1 MMLDEEKDAALSPQ
15 AARAVELARL
25 SLGMMSP
32 QQRVQGLLRVTERT
46 ARHRGFRLSPLRGGA
61 LALAVAAAVVL
72 GINGWQRGARSDRL
86 SYEVEGGAVQQD
98 GSVQADTS
106 SRPKVRFSDGTE
118 VQLAEMARAHIV
130 SVNEQGARVALDR
143 GEVHARVVHRSEAQ
157 WLFDA
162 GPFLVTVTG
171 TAFALSWA
179 PEDERL
185 DLRLENGAV
194 VVSGP
199 LPGKP
204 IAVRAG
210 QWLTLRQRTGEVLLR
225 ELDLQQGAEASPAP
239 VPSSSD
245 RAEEPSAAPAP
256 EPLGAPAAEPTTA
269 VALAAE
275 PAPAAEPT
283 TAAAPAA
290 EPTPAAGPRRDWA
303 GKLAAGKL
311 DVIVDE
317 AQRRGLDASLA
328 ESSNEELSALAD
340 AARYTRRSDIARRAL
355 LAQRRRFPAT
365 QRGKDA
371 AFLLGRLAET
381 QEGGAAALAWFET
394 YLKEAPQGAYASEAL
409 GRKMV
414 IVQRLHGDAQ
424 AETVAR
430 AYLRRF
436 PGGTYAQAARAL
448 ARTP

>member
-1 MMLDEEKDAALSPQ
+1 MTLDEEKDLALSPK
-15 AARAVELARL
+15 ATRAVELARQ
-25 SLGMMSP
+25 SLGTMSP
-32 QQRVQGLLRVTERT
+32 QQRVQGLLRVKERT
-46 ARHRGFRLSPLRGGA
+46 ARRPGFRLSPLRAGA
-61 LALAVAAAVVL
+61 LTLAVAAAVLL
-72 GINGWQRGARSDRL
+72 GVNGWQRRTRSDRL

-185 DLRLENGAV
+185 DLRLESGAV

-199 LPGKP
+199 LSGKP

-225 ELDLQQGAEASPAP
+225 DLDPQQGAEASPAP
-239 VPSSSD
+239 APSSSN
-245 RAEEPSAAPAP
+245 RAEEPGAAPVP
-256 EPLGAPAAEPTTA
+256 EPLGMPAGPAAA
-269 VALAAE
+269 ALSAE
-275 PAPAAEPT
+275 
-283 TAAAPAA
+283 
-290 EPTPAAGPRRDWA
+290 PRRDWA

-311 DVIVDE
+311 DAIVDE
-317 AQRRGLDASLA
+317 AQRRGLDVSLA
-328 ESSNEELSALAD
+328 ESSNEELSVLAD
-340 AARYTRRSDIARRAL
+340 AARYTRRNDIARQAL

-365 QRGKDA
+365 QRGKEA
-371 AFLLGRLAET
+371 AFLLGRLAEA

-424 AETVAR
+424 AEAVAR
-430 AYLRRF
+430 AYLLRF

>member
-1 MMLDEEKDAALSPQ
+1 MTLDEEKDPALGPE
-15 AARAVELARL
+15 AARAVELARR
-25 SLGMMSP
+25 SLGAMSP

-46 ARHRGFRLSPLRGGA
+46 ARRPGFRLSPLRAGA
-61 LALAVAAAVVL
+61 LALAAAAAVLL
-72 GINGWQRGARSDRL
+72 GVNVWQRGTRSDRL

-106 SRPKVRFSDGTE
+106 SRPMVRFSDGTE

-130 SVNEQGARVALDR
+130 SVDEQGARVALDR

-194 VVSGP
+194 IVSGP
-199 LPGKP
+199 LSGKP

-225 ELDLQQGAEASPAP
+225 DLALQQGAEASPAP
-239 VPSSSD
+239 APAPPD
-245 RAEEPSAAPAP
+245 RAEEPGAAPVP
-256 EPLGAPAAEPTTA
+256 DPPGTPAGP
-269 VALAAE
+269 
-275 PAPAAEPT
+275 
-283 TAAAPAA
+283 TAAALSA
-290 EPTPAAGPRRDWA
+290 EPRRDWA

-311 DVIVDE
+311 DAIVDE
-317 AQRRGLDASLA
+317 AQRRGLDVSLA
-328 ESSNEELSALAD
+328 ESSNEELSVLAD
-340 AARYTRRSDIARRAL
+340 AARYTRRNDIARQAL

-365 QRGKDA
+365 QRGKEA
-371 AFLLGRLAET
+371 AFLLGRLAEA

-424 AETVAR
+424 AEAVAR
-430 AYLRRF
+430 AYLSRF

>member
-1 MMLDEEKDAALSPQ
+1 MTLDEEKDPALGPK
-15 AARAVELARL
+15 AARAVELARS
-25 SLGMMSP
+25 SLGVMSP

-46 ARHRGFRLSPLRGGA
+46 ARRPGFRLSPLRAGA
-61 LALAVAAAVVL
+61 LALAAAAAVLL
-72 GINGWQRGARSDRL
+72 GVNGWQRGARSDRL

-130 SVNEQGARVALDR
+130 SVNEQGARVTLDR

-199 LPGKP
+199 LSGKP

-225 ELDLQQGAEASPAP
+225 DLDLQQGAEASPAP
-239 VPSSSD
+239 APPSSD
-245 RAEEPSAAPAP
+245 RAEEPGAAPVP
-256 EPLGAPAAEPTTA
+256 DPPGAPAG
-269 VALAAE
+269 
-275 PAPAAEPT
+275 PAAS
-283 TAAAPAA
+283 ALSA
-290 EPTPAAGPRRDWA
+290 EPRRDWA

-317 AQRRGLDASLA
+317 AQRRGLDVSLA
-328 ESSNEELSALAD
+328 ESSNEELSVLAD
-340 AARYTRRSDIARRAL
+340 AARYTRRNDIARQAL
-355 LAQRRRFPAT
+355 LAQRRRFPGT

-371 AFLLGRLAET
+371 AFLLGRLAEA

-394 YLKEAPQGAYASEAL
+394 YLKEAPQGAYVSEAL

-424 AETVAR
+424 AEAVAR
-430 AYLRRF
+430 TYLRRF

>member
-1 MMLDEEKDAALSPQ
+1 MTLDEEKDPALSPT
-15 AARAVELARL
+15 AARAVELARS
-25 SLGMMSP
+25 SLGVMSP

-46 ARHRGFRLSPLRGGA
+46 ARRPGFRLSPLRAGA
-61 LALAVAAAVVL
+61 LALAAAAAVLL
-72 GINGWQRGARSDRL
+72 GVNGWQRGTRSDRL

-118 VQLAEMARAHIV
+118 VQLAEMTRAHIV

-199 LPGKP
+199 LSGKP

-225 ELDLQQGAEASPAP
+225 DLDLQQGAEASPAP
-239 VPSSSD
+239 APPSSD
-245 RAEEPSAAPAP
+245 RTEEPGAAPVP
-256 EPLGAPAAEPTTA
+256 DPPGMPASPTASALSAE
-269 VALAAE
+269 
-275 PAPAAEPT
+275 
-283 TAAAPAA
+283 
-290 EPTPAAGPRRDWA
+290 PRRDWA

-317 AQRRGLDASLA
+317 AQRRGLDVSLA
-328 ESSNEELSALAD
+328 ESSNEELSVLAD
-340 AARYTRRSDIARRAL
+340 AARYTRRNDIARQAL

-365 QRGKDA
+365 QRGKEA
-371 AFLLGRLAET
+371 AFLLGRLAEA

-424 AETVAR
+424 AEAVAR

>member
-1 MMLDEEKDAALSPQ
+1 MTLDDEKDPALSPK

-32 QQRVQGLLRVTERT
+32 QQRVQGLLRLTERT
-46 ARHRGFRLSPLRGGA
+46 ARRPGFRLSPLRVGA
-61 LALAVAAAVVL
+61 LALAVAAAVLL
-72 GINGWQRGARSDRL
+72 GVNGWQRGTRSDRLSDRL

-199 LPGKP
+199 LSGEP

-225 ELDLQQGAEASPAP
+225 DLDPQQGAAASPAP
-239 VPSSSD
+239 APSSSD
-245 RAEEPSAAPAP
+245 HAEEPSASPVP
-256 EPLGAPAAEPTTA
+256 DPPGTPAAA
-269 VALAAE
+269 S
-275 PAPAAEPT
+275 
-283 TAAAPAA
+283 AAAPAA
-290 EPTPAAGPRRDWA
+290 EPRRDWA

-328 ESSNEELSALAD
+328 QSSNEELSALAD
-340 AARYTRRSDIARRAL
+340 AARYTRRNDIARRAL

-365 QRGKDA
+365 QRGKEA

-436 PGGTYAQAARAL
+436 PGGTYTQAARAL

>member
-1 MMLDEEKDAALSPQ
+1 MMLDEEKDPALSPQ
-15 AARAVELARL
+15 AARAVELARR

-46 ARHRGFRLSPLRGGA
+46 ARRRGFRLSPLRGGA
-61 LALAVAAAVVL
+61 LALAVAAAVLL
-72 GINGWQRGARSDRL
+72 GINGWQRGTRSDRL

-199 LPGKP
+199 LSGKP

-239 VPSSSD
+239 APSSFD

-269 VALAAE
+269 A
-275 PAPAAEPT
+275 APAAEPT

-290 EPTPAAGPRRDWA
+290 EPTTAAAPAAEPRRDWA

-328 ESSNEELSALAD
+328 ESSNEELSVLAD
-340 AARYTRRSDIARRAL
+340 AARYTRRNDIARRAL

-365 QRGKDA
+365 QRGKEA

>member
-1 MMLDEEKDAALSPQ
+1 MTLDEEKDAALGPK
-15 AARAVELARL
+15 AARAVELARS
-25 SLGMMSP
+25 SLGVMSP

-46 ARHRGFRLSPLRGGA
+46 ARRPGFRLSPLRAGA
-61 LALAVAAAVVL
+61 LALAAAAAVLL
-72 GINGWQRGARSDRL
+72 GVNGWQRGTRSDRL

-199 LPGKP
+199 LSGKP

-225 ELDLQQGAEASPAP
+225 DLDLQQGAEASPAP
-239 VPSSSD
+239 APPSSD
-245 RAEEPSAAPAP
+245 RTEEPGAAP
-256 EPLGAPAAEPTTA
+256 
-269 VALAAE
+269 V
-275 PAPAAEPT
+275 PAPPGMPASPTASALSAE
-283 TAAAPAA
+283 
-290 EPTPAAGPRRDWA
+290 PRRDWA

-317 AQRRGLDASLA
+317 AQRRGLDVSLA
-328 ESSNEELSALAD
+328 ESSNEELSVLAD
-340 AARYTRRSDIARRAL
+340 AARYTRRNDIARQAL

-365 QRGKDA
+365 QRGKEA
-371 AFLLGRLAET
+371 AFLLGRLAEA

-424 AETVAR
+424 AEAVAR

>member
-1 MMLDEEKDAALSPQ
+1 MTLDEEKDAALSPT
-15 AARAVELARL
+15 AARAVELARS
-25 SLGMMSP
+25 SLGVMSP

-46 ARHRGFRLSPLRGGA
+46 ARRPGFRLSPLRAGA
-61 LALAVAAAVVL
+61 LALAAAAAVVL
-72 GINGWQRGARSDRL
+72 GVNGWQRVTRSDRL

-118 VQLAEMARAHIV
+118 VQLAETARAHIV
-130 SVNEQGARVALDR
+130 SVNEQGARVTLDR

-185 DLRLENGAV
+185 DLRLEDGAV

-199 LPGKP
+199 LSGKP

-225 ELDLQQGAEASPAP
+225 DLDLQQGAEAPPAPAPPPSDSAEEPGAAP
-239 VPSSSD
+239 VPD
-245 RAEEPSAAPAP
+245 PPAVPAGPATAA
-256 EPLGAPAAEPTTA
+256 LSAEPK
-269 VALAAE
+269 
-275 PAPAAEPT
+275 
-283 TAAAPAA
+283 
-290 EPTPAAGPRRDWA
+290 RDWA
-303 GKLAAGKL
+303 AKLAAGKL

-317 AQRRGLDASLA
+317 AQRRGLDVSLA
-328 ESSNEELSALAD
+328 ESSNEELSVLAD
-340 AARYTRRSDIARRAL
+340 AARYTRRNDIARQAL

-371 AFLLGRLAET
+371 AFLLGRLAEA

-424 AETVAR
+424 AEAVAR

>member
-1 MMLDEEKDAALSPQ
+1 MTLDDEKDPALSPT

-32 QQRVQGLLRVTERT
+32 QQRVQGLLRLTERT
-46 ARHRGFRLSPLRGGA
+46 ARRPGFRLSPLRVGA
-61 LALAVAAAVVL
+61 LALAVAAAVLL
-72 GINGWQRGARSDRL
+72 GVNGWQRGTRADRLSDRL

-199 LPGKP
+199 LSGEP

-225 ELDLQQGAEASPAP
+225 DLDPQQGAAASPAP
-239 VPSSSD
+239 APSSSD
-245 RAEEPSAAPAP
+245 PAEEPSAAPVP
-256 EPLGAPAAEPTTA
+256 DPPGTP
-269 VALAAE
+269 
-275 PAPAAEPT
+275 
-283 TAAAPAA
+283 AAAPAA
-290 EPTPAAGPRRDWA
+290 EPRRDWA

-328 ESSNEELSALAD
+328 QSSNEELSALAD
-340 AARYTRRSDIARRAL
+340 AARYTRRNDIARRAL

-365 QRGKDA
+365 QRGKEA

-436 PGGTYAQAARAL
+436 PGGTYTQAARAL

>member
-1 MMLDEEKDAALSPQ
+1 MTLDEEKDPALSPK
-15 AARAVELARL
+15 AARAIELARL
-25 SLGMMSP
+25 SLGTMSP

-46 ARHRGFRLSPLRGGA
+46 ARRPGFRLSPLRSGA
-61 LALAVAAAVVL
+61 LALAVAAAVLV
-72 GINGWQRGARSDRL
+72 GVNGWQQRGTGSDRL

-98 GSVQADTS
+98 GSVHADTS

-171 TAFALSWA
+171 TAFALSWT

-199 LPGKP
+199 LSGEP
-204 IAVRAG
+204 IAMRAG
-210 QWLTLRQRTGEVLLR
+210 QWLTLRRRTGEVLLR
-225 ELDLQQGAEASPAP
+225 DLDLQQGALQQGAPQQGAEASPAP
-239 VPSSSD
+239 APSPPD
-245 RAEEPSAAPAP
+245 RAEEPSAAPVP
-256 EPLGAPAAEPTTA
+256 GAPGAAADP
-269 VALAAE
+269 
-275 PAPAAEPT
+275 

-290 EPTPAAGPRRDWA
+290 EPRRDWA

-340 AARYTRRSDIARRAL
+340 AARYTRRNDIARRAL

-365 QRGKDA
+365 QRGKEA
-371 AFLLGRLAET
+371 AFQLGRLAET

-436 PGGTYAQAARAL
+436 PGGTYARAARAL

>member
-1 MMLDEEKDAALSPQ
+1 MMLDEEKDPALSPN

-32 QQRVQGLLRVTERT
+32 QQRVQGLLRLTERT
-46 ARHRGFRLSPLRGGA
+46 ARRPGFRLSPLRVGA
-61 LALAVAAAVVL
+61 LALAVAAAVLL
-72 GINGWQRGARSDRL
+72 GVNGWQRGTRSDRLSDRL

-199 LPGKP
+199 LSGEP

-225 ELDLQQGAEASPAP
+225 DLDLQQGAAASPAP
-239 VPSSSD
+239 APSSSD
-245 RAEEPSAAPAP
+245 HAEEPSAAPVP
-256 EPLGAPAAEPTTA
+256 DPPGTP
-269 VALAAE
+269 
-275 PAPAAEPT
+275 
-283 TAAAPAA
+283 AAAPAA
-290 EPTPAAGPRRDWA
+290 EPRRDWA

-317 AQRRGLDASLA
+317 AQRRGLDASFA

-340 AARYTRRSDIARRAL
+340 AARYTRRNDIARRAL

-365 QRGKDA
+365 QRGKEA

-436 PGGTYAQAARAL
+436 PGGTYTQAARAL

>member
-1 MMLDEEKDAALSPQ
+1 MILDKEKDPALSPK
-15 AARAVELARL
+15 AAHAVELARR

-46 ARHRGFRLSPLRGGA
+46 ARRPGFRLSPLRVGA
-61 LALAVAAAVVL
+61 LALAVAAAVLL
-72 GINGWQRGARSDRL
+72 GVNGWQRGTRSDRL
-86 SYEVEGGAVQQD
+86 SYEVKGGAVQQD

-106 SRPKVRFSDGTE
+106 SRPTVRFSDGTE
-118 VQLAEMARAHIV
+118 VQLDEMARAHIV
-130 SVNEQGARVALDR
+130 SVSEQGARVALDR

-185 DLRLENGAV
+185 DLRLEDGAV

-199 LPGKP
+199 LSGKP

-225 ELDLQQGAEASPAP
+225 DLDLQQGAEASPTPA
-239 VPSSSD
+239 PSSSD
-245 RAEEPSAAPAP
+245 RAEEPSAAPVPDPPGPPA
-256 EPLGAPAAEPTTA
+256 GAPAAEPTTA
-269 VALAAE
+269 VA
-275 PAPAAEPT
+275 PAAE
-283 TAAAPAA
+283 
-290 EPTPAAGPRRDWA
+290 PRRDWA

-328 ESSNEELSALAD
+328 ESSNEELSVLAD
-340 AARYTRRSDIARRAL
+340 AARYTRRNDIARRAL

-365 QRGKDA
+365 QRGKEA

-414 IVQRLHGDAQ
+414 IVQRLYGDAQ

-448 ARTP
+448 ARMP

>member
-1 MMLDEEKDAALSPQ
+1 MTLDEEKDPALSPK
-15 AARAVELARL
+15 AALAVELARR

-32 QQRVQGLLRVTERT
+32 RQRVEGLLRVTERT
-46 ARHRGFRLSPLRGGA
+46 ARRPGFRLSPLRGGA
-61 LALAVAAAVVL
+61 LALAVTAAVVL
-72 GINGWQRGARSDRL
+72 GVNGWQRGTRADRL
-86 SYEVEGGAVQQD
+86 SYQVEGGAVQQD

-106 SRPKVRFSDGTE
+106 SRPMVRFSDGTE

-130 SVNEQGARVALDR
+130 SVDEQGARVALDR
-143 GEVHARVVHRSEAQ
+143 GEVHARVVHRSEAK

-162 GPFLVTVTG
+162 GPYLVTVTG

-199 LPGKP
+199 LTGEP

-225 ELDLQQGAEASPAP
+225 DLDPQQGAGASPAP
-239 VPSSSD
+239 APSSSD
-245 RAEEPSAAPAP
+245 RAEEPSAAPVPEAP
-256 EPLGAPAAEPTTA
+256 GAPADP
-269 VALAAE
+269 
-275 PAPAAEPT
+275 

-290 EPTPAAGPRRDWA
+290 EPRRDWA

-340 AARYTRRSDIARRAL
+340 AARYTRRNDIARRAL

-365 QRGKDA
+365 QRGKEA
-371 AFLLGRLAET
+371 AFQLGRLAET
-381 QEGGAAALAWFET
+381 QEGAAAALAWFET

>member
-1 MMLDEEKDAALSPQ
+1 MTLDEEKDPALSPK
-15 AARAVELARL
+15 AARVVELARL

-46 ARHRGFRLSPLRGGA
+46 ARRPFRLSPLRGGA
-61 LALAVAAAVVL
+61 LALAVAAAVLL
-72 GINGWQRGARSDRL
+72 GINGWQRGTRSDRL

-106 SRPKVRFSDGTE
+106 SRPMVRFSDGTE

-199 LPGKP
+199 LSGDP

-210 QWLTLRQRTGEVLLR
+210 QWLTLRRRTGEVLLR
-225 ELDLQQGAEASPAP
+225 DLDPQQGAEASPAP
-239 VPSSSD
+239 APSSSD
-245 RAEEPSAAPAP
+245 RAEEPSAAPVPDAP
-256 EPLGAPAAEPTTA
+256 GTPAGP
-269 VALAAE
+269 
-275 PAPAAEPT
+275 

-290 EPTPAAGPRRDWA
+290 EPRRDWA

-340 AARYTRRSDIARRAL
+340 AARYTRRNDIARRAL
-355 LAQRRRFPAT
+355 LTQRRRFPAT
-365 QRGKDA
+365 QRGKEA

-381 QEGGAAALAWFET
+381 QEGDAAALAWFET

-409 GRKMV
+409 GRKMG

-448 ARTP
+448 ARAP

>member
-1 MMLDEEKDAALSPQ
+1 MTLDDEKDPALSPK
-15 AARAVELARL
+15 AARAIELARQ
-25 SLGMMSP
+25 SLGVMSP

-46 ARHRGFRLSPLRGGA
+46 ARRPGFRLSPLRGGA
-61 LALAVAAAVVL
+61 LALAVAAAVAV
-72 GINGWQRGARSDRL
+72 GVNGWPQRGTGSDRL

-98 GSVQADTS
+98 GSVHADTS

-171 TAFALSWA
+171 TAFALSWT

-199 LPGKP
+199 LAGEP

-210 QWLTLRQRTGEVLLR
+210 QWLTLRRRTGEVLLR
-225 ELDLQQGAEASPAP
+225 DLDLQKGAEASPAP
-239 VPSSSD
+239 ALPSPD
-245 RAEEPSAAPAP
+245 RAEEPGAAPAP
-256 EPLGAPAAEPTTA
+256 DAPGPAADPTAAAPADP
-269 VALAAE
+269 
-275 PAPAAEPT
+275 

-290 EPTPAAGPRRDWA
+290 EPRRDWA

-340 AARYTRRSDIARRAL
+340 AARYTRRNDIARRAL

-365 QRGKDA
+365 QRGKEA
-371 AFLLGRLAET
+371 AFQLGRLAET

-424 AETVAR
+424 AEAVAR

-448 ARTP
+448 VRTP

>member
-1 MMLDEEKDAALSPQ
+1 MTLDEEKDPALSPK
-15 AARAVELARL
+15 AARAVELAHR
-25 SLGMMSP
+25 SLGTMSP

-46 ARHRGFRLSPLRGGA
+46 ARRPGFRLSPLRAGA
-61 LALAVAAAVVL
+61 LALAVAAAVLL
-72 GINGWQRGARSDRL
+72 GVNGWKRGTRSDRL

-118 VQLAEMARAHIV
+118 VQLAELARAHIV

-171 TAFALSWA
+171 TAFALSWT

-185 DLRLENGAV
+185 DLRLESGAV

-199 LPGKP
+199 LSGKP

-210 QWLTLRQRTGEVLLR
+210 QWLTLRQRTGEVLLHD
-225 ELDLQQGAEASPAP
+225 LDLQQGAEALPAP
-239 VPSSSD
+239 APPSSD
-245 RAEEPSAAPAP
+245 RTEEPGAAPDP
-256 EPLGAPAAEPTTA
+256 DPRGTPASP
-269 VALAAE
+269 
-275 PAPAAEPT
+275 
-283 TAAAPAA
+283 TAAALSA
-290 EPTPAAGPRRDWA
+290 EPRRDWA

-317 AQRRGLDASLA
+317 AQRRGLDVSLA
-328 ESSNEELSALAD
+328 ESSNEELSVLAD
-340 AARYTRRSDIARRAL
+340 AARYTRRNDIARQAL

-365 QRGKDA
+365 QRGKEA
-371 AFLLGRLAET
+371 AFLLGRLAEA

-424 AETVAR
+424 AEAVAR

>member
-1 MMLDEEKDAALSPQ
+1 MTLDEEKNPALSPS

-25 SLGMMSP
+25 SLGTMSP

-46 ARHRGFRLSPLRGGA
+46 ARRQGFRLSPLRSGA
-61 LALAVAAAVVL
+61 LALAVAAAVLL
-72 GINGWQRGARSDRL
+72 GVNGWQRGTRADRL
-86 SYEVEGGAVQQD
+86 SYEVEGGAMQQD

-130 SVNEQGARVALDR
+130 SVDEQGARVALDR

-162 GPFLVTVTG
+162 GPYLVTVTG

-185 DLRLENGAV
+185 DLRIEDGAV

-199 LPGKP
+199 LSGKP

-210 QWLTLRQRTGEVLLR
+210 QWLTLWQRTGEVLLR
-225 ELDLQQGAEASPAP
+225 DLDLQQGAEAPPALSPPAP
-239 VPSSSD
+239 VS
-245 RAEEPSAAPAP
+245 AGEPGAAPVPDQPEAPASPTAAAPASP
-256 EPLGAPAAEPTTA
+256 
-269 VALAAE
+269 
-275 PAPAAEPT
+275 

-290 EPTPAAGPRRDWA
+290 EPRRDWA

-317 AQRRGLDASLA
+317 AQRRGLDAALA

-340 AARYTRRSDIARRAL
+340 AARYTRRNDIARRAL

-365 QRGKDA
+365 QRGKEA
-371 AFLLGRLAET
+371 AFQLGRLAET

-394 YLKEAPQGAYASEAL
+394 YLKEAPRGAYASEAL

-414 IVQRLHGDAQ
+414 IVQRLHGDAE

>member
-1 MMLDEEKDAALSPQ
+1 MTLDEEKAPALSPK
-15 AARAVELARL
+15 AARAVELARR
-25 SLGMMSP
+25 SLGTMSP
-32 QQRVQGLLRVTERT
+32 QQRAQGLLRVTERT
-46 ARHRGFRLSPLRGGA
+46 ARRPGFRLSPLRGGA
-61 LALAVAAAVVL
+61 LALAVAAAVLL
-72 GINGWQRGARSDRL
+72 GVNGWQRGARSDRL

-98 GSVQADTS
+98 GSVHADTS

-157 WLFDA
+157 WQFDA

-171 TAFALSWA
+171 TAFALSWT

-185 DLRLENGAV
+185 DLRLEDGAV

-199 LPGKP
+199 LSGEP

-210 QWLTLRQRTGEVLLR
+210 QWLTLRKRTGEVLLR
-225 ELDLQQGAEASPAP
+225 DLELQQGAEASPAP
-239 VPSSSD
+239 APPAPAPPTPD
-245 RAEEPSAAPAP
+245 RAEEPSAAPVPEAP
-256 EPLGAPAAEPTTA
+256 GTPAGP
-269 VALAAE
+269 
-275 PAPAAEPT
+275 

-290 EPTPAAGPRRDWA
+290 EPRRDWA

-311 DVIVDE
+311 DVIVGE

-340 AARYTRRSDIARRAL
+340 AARYTRRNDIARRAL

-365 QRGKDA
+365 QRGKEA
-371 AFLLGRLAET
+371 AFHLGRLAET

>member
-1 MMLDEEKDAALSPQ
+1 MTLDDEKDPALSPT

-32 QQRVQGLLRVTERT
+32 QQRVQGLLRLTERT
-46 ARHRGFRLSPLRGGA
+46 ARRPGFRLSPLRVGA
-61 LALAVAAAVVL
+61 LALAVAAAVLL
-72 GINGWQRGARSDRL
+72 GVNGWQRGTRSDRLSDRL

-199 LPGKP
+199 LSGEP

-225 ELDLQQGAEASPAP
+225 DLDLQQGAAASPAP
-239 VPSSSD
+239 APSSFD
-245 RAEEPSAAPAP
+245 PAEEPSAAPVP
-256 EPLGAPAAEPTTA
+256 DPPGTP
-269 VALAAE
+269 
-275 PAPAAEPT
+275 
-283 TAAAPAA
+283 AAAPAA
-290 EPTPAAGPRRDWA
+290 EPRRDWA

-328 ESSNEELSALAD
+328 QSSNEELSALAD
-340 AARYTRRSDIARRAL
+340 AARYTRRNDIARRAL

-365 QRGKDA
+365 QRGKEA

-436 PGGTYAQAARAL
+436 PGGTYTQAARAL

>member
-1 MMLDEEKDAALSPQ
+1 MTLDEEKDPALSPK
-15 AARAVELARL
+15 AARAVELARK
-25 SLGMMSP
+25 SLGVMSP

-46 ARHRGFRLSPLRGGA
+46 ARRPGFRLSPLRAGA
-61 LALAVAAAVVL
+61 LALAVAAAVLL
-72 GINGWQRGARSDRL
+72 GVNGWQRGARSDRL

-199 LPGKP
+199 LSGKP

-225 ELDLQQGAEASPAP
+225 DLDLQQGAEASPSPAP
-239 VPSSSD
+239 PSPD
-245 RAEEPSAAPAP
+245 RAEEPSAAPVP
-256 EPLGAPAAEPTTA
+256 DPPVPPAGS
-269 VALAAE
+269 
-275 PAPAAEPT
+275 
-283 TAAAPAA
+283 TAAALSA
-290 EPTPAAGPRRDWA
+290 EPRRDWA

-311 DVIVDE
+311 DAIVDE
-317 AQRRGLDASLA
+317 AQRRGLDVSLA
-328 ESSNEELSALAD
+328 ESSNEELSVLAD
-340 AARYTRRSDIARRAL
+340 AARYTRRNDIARQAL

-365 QRGKDA
+365 QRGKEA
-371 AFLLGRLAET
+371 AFLLGRLAEA

-394 YLKEAPQGAYASEAL
+394 YLKEAPEGAYASEAL

-424 AETVAR
+424 AEAVAR

>member
-1 MMLDEEKDAALSPQ
+1 MTLDEKDPALSPK

-32 QQRVQGLLRVTERT
+32 QQRVEGLLRVTERT
-46 ARHRGFRLSPLRGGA
+46 ARRPGFRPSPLRVGA
-61 LALAVAAAVVL
+61 LALAVAAAVLL
-72 GINGWQRGARSDRL
+72 GVNGWQRGTRSDRL

-179 PEDERL
+179 PEAERL
-185 DLRLENGAV
+185 DLRLENGSV

-199 LPGKP
+199 LSGEP

-225 ELDLQQGAEASPAP
+225 DLDLQQGAEASPAP
-239 VPSSSD
+239 APPSSD
-245 RAEEPSAAPAP
+245 RAEEASAAPVPDAP
-256 EPLGAPAAEPTTA
+256 GTAADPTADPTT
-269 VALAAE
+269 
-275 PAPAAEPT
+275 PAPAAE
-283 TAAAPAA
+283 
-290 EPTPAAGPRRDWA
+290 PRRDWA

-340 AARYTRRSDIARRAL
+340 AARYTRRNDIARRAL

-365 QRGKDA
+365 QRGKEA
-371 AFLLGRLAET
+371 AFQLGRLAET

-424 AETVAR
+424 AETVAQ

-448 ARTP
+448 VRTP

>member
-1 MMLDEEKDAALSPQ
+1 MTLDEQKDPALSPK
-15 AARAVELARL
+15 AARAVELARR
-25 SLGMMSP
+25 SLGAMSP

-46 ARHRGFRLSPLRGGA
+46 ARRPGFRLSPLRGGA
-61 LALAVAAAVVL
+61 LALTVAAAVLL
-72 GINGWQRGARSDRL
+72 GVNGWQRGRSSDRL

-130 SVNEQGARVALDR
+130 SVDEQGARVALDR

-162 GPFLVTVTG
+162 GPYLVTVTG

-179 PEDERL
+179 PDDERL
-185 DLRLENGAV
+185 DLRLEDGAV

-199 LPGKP
+199 LSGEP

-225 ELDLQQGAEASPAP
+225 DLDRQQGAEASPPPAP
-239 VPSSSD
+239 PPPAPPAPD
-245 RAEEPSAAPAP
+245 RAEEPGAAPVPDQPGEPAGPTAAAPAGP
-256 EPLGAPAAEPTTA
+256 TAAAPAGP
-269 VALAAE
+269 
-275 PAPAAEPT
+275 

-290 EPTPAAGPRRDWA
+290 EPRRDWA

-340 AARYTRRSDIARRAL
+340 AARYTRRNDIARRAL

-365 QRGKDA
+365 QRGKEA
-371 AFLLGRLAET
+371 AFHLGRLAET